1 MFSIALLLLKTI
13 IWDSLTALHLC
24 IPHPPILPCLRFF
37 SHFAVTGGVLLVS
50 FLSAAWGR
58 ESPSVKK

>member
-50 FLSAAWGR
+50 FLSAA
-58 ESPSVKK
+58 